1 MAGRVVTPK
10 VITKF
15 PLEAFHS
22 TYCQWYSVKLNLKP
36 CLGLALP
43 HKETQ
48 WRYTQRLLY
57 LLKNPHY
64 LTFHFLNKSEVNKW
78 GLEKQKNTYIHFHC
92 FNSIQYVPKSKVI
105 DWKNESV
112 SDKVINRFDFCQPSW
127 KRNVFSL
134 SNTNEKHKIHY
145 SFIEWPK
152 FSNYQTW
159 QGLWLILSSALTH
172 IICCTYLYK
181 SNSDRPGDDCT
192 LRSV

>member
-127 KRNVFSL
+127 KRNVFFSLQYQWKTYNSLLLYWMTKDFKL
-134 SNTNEKHKIHY
+134 SNMARSMAHTFQCIDSHNLLY
-145 SFIEWPK
+145 
-152 FSNYQTW
+152 
-159 QGLWLILSSALTH
+159 LSL
-172 IICCTYLYK
+172 
-181 SNSDRPGDDCT
+181 
-192 LRSV
+192 